1 MAAGCGDDGPFI
13 LPRQTGTG
21 EARVGP
27 EGGVVQT
34 DDANARA
41 VVPPGALELP
51 TLIRIRRLPPDSIP
65 PALAAR
71 QRVSETYRFEPD
83 GLAFR
88 NPVEV
93 QIFFDAEELPEG
105 VSLEDLT
112 IGKLSNNR
120 NLEELTGIRILE
132 PPSEGRARLQVTR
145 RGVGGQASGFSPFA
159 VWVADS
165 SEPARDRARAP
176 GRGP

>member
-1 MAAGCGDDGPFI
+1 MVAGCGDDGPFV
-13 LPRQTGTG
+13 LPRQGGTG
-21 EARVGP
+21 EGRVGP

-112 IGKLSNNR
+112 IGKLSKER
-120 NLEELTGIRILE
+120 DLEELAGIHILE
-132 PPSEGRARLQVTR
+132 APFASRARLQVTR
-145 RGVGGQASGFSPFA
+145 RGVGGQASAFSPFA

-165 SEPARDRARAP
+165 SERTGARVQ
-176 GRGP
+176 GRSGGP